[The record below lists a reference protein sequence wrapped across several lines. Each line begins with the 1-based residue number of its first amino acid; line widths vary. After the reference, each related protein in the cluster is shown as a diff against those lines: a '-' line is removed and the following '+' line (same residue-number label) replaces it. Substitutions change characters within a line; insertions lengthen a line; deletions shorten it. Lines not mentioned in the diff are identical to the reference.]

1 MPRKRLQVTSR
12 NYRSWHTST
21 KGSVIS
27 RRRLDA
33 ELVTRGL
40 ATSREHASAL
50 IADRK
55 VTVNGAPALKAARQV
70 SSAEAIVVSGPPPRF
85 VSRAGEKLAKALEL
99 FDIDPD
105 GLNCLDAGSSTGG
118 FSDCLLQAGANSVL
132 AVDVGTGQLHQR
144 VREHP
149 KIDVLEQTDIRSIT
163 LGDFADDPRRESGF
177 DLVVADLSFIS
188 TTALLDTLSP
198 LVAPGGAAI
207 VLIKPQFEA
216 GRQEVSKGRG
226 FITDPEIW
234 TRVLHEFVDA
244 ATAAGLPIQDLAI
257 SPLRGS
263 KGKGSGGSASRR
275 GGGNV
280 EFLGLARR
288 ADILEQ

>member
-1 MPRKRLQVTSR
+1 M
-12 NYRSWHTST
+12 
-21 KGSVIS
+21 
-27 RRRLDA
+27 
-33 ELVTRGL
+33 
-40 ATSREHASAL
+40 
-50 IADRK
+50 
-55 VTVNGAPALKAARQV
+55 
-70 SSAEAIVVSGPPPRF
+70 
-85 VSRAGEKLAKALEL
+85 
-99 FDIDPD
+99 
-105 GLNCLDAGSSTGG
+105 
-118 FSDCLLQAGANSVL
+118 

-144 VREHP
+144 IREHP